1 MGVWVGNDD
10 NTPMN
15 NVLGVDGAAPI
26 WHDSMLVAEQ
36 GKPIRDFVN
45 PGGLQQATVTY
56 PDGVHTTDWFMPG
69 TVPSFVPSIPPTPVT
84 KHSDTSTLSYTV
96 SKPPPPVV
104 RSSPYCP
111 NDFSFVAPTPANDA
125 VAAGWW

>member
-1 MGVWVGNDD
+1 MGVWVGNDN

-36 GKPIRDFVN
+36 GKPIHDFVN

-56 PDGVHTTDWFMPG
+56 PDGVRTTDWFMPG
-69 TVPSFVPSIPPTPVT
+69 TVPSFVPVAQPTPVHT
-84 KHSDTSTLSYTV
+84 QIATNVLALNSP
-96 SKPPPPVV
+96 KPPPVIH
-104 RSSPYCP
+104 SYPYCP
-111 NDFSFVAPTPANDA
+111 SDFSFVAPTPANDV